1 MSSPGT
7 AGTDET
13 WLTEPLVEVG
23 IKNPSLGFVNKECAV
38 KESVRRV

>member
-1 MSSPGT
+1 M
-7 AGTDET
+7 

-38 KESVRRV
+38 QRKSEACLNSIVF